1 MLNMLLALQV
11 GRKTGFALPSRFIKR
26 EKLRANSAHE
36 FGVWL
41 HKNKGSFP
49 VVEINYNGDDLSTL
63 RDDHEACSILAD
75 ALRKSDAGV
84 VLAKIT
90 FENKVYERYVLKS
103 WISNDFK
110 LRFVKVIDLDIENLA
125 KHGFA
130 WDVEVCYGHESIV
143 TYKVN
148 EHRQLVKM
156 DTYLEGEG
164 RVVND

>member
-1 MLNMLLALQV
+1 MLLALQV
-11 GRKTGFALPSRFIKR
+11 GRKTGFVLPTGFIKR

-41 HKNKGSFP
+41 NKNKDGFP
-49 VVEINYNGDDLSTL
+49 VVDVSYNGDDLSTL
-63 RDDHEACSILAD
+63 RDDREAYNILAD
-75 ALRKSDAGV
+75 ALRKSDDSV

-103 WISNDFK
+103 WLSNDFK
-110 LRFVKVIDLDIENLA
+110 LRFVNVIDLDIENLA

-148 EHRQLVKM
+148 EYRQLVRM

-164 RVVND
+164 RIAND

>member
-1 MLNMLLALQV
+1 MVLRMLLALQV
-11 GRKTGFALPSRFIKR
+11 GRKTSFVLPNGFIRR

-36 FGVWL
+36 FGVWIN
-41 HKNKGSFP
+41 KNKGSFP
-49 VVEINYNGDDLSTL
+49 IVEIDYDGDDCK
-63 RDDHEACSILAD
+63 ACSILAN
-75 ALRKSDAGV
+75 ALRKSDAGI

-148 EHRQLVKM
+148 EYRQLVKM

>member
-1 MLNMLLALQV
+1 MLLALQV
-11 GRKTGFALPSRFIKR
+11 GRKTGFVLPNGFIQR
-26 EKLRANSAHE
+26 EKLHANSAHE

-49 VVEINYNGDDLSTL
+49 VVEVNYNGDDLSTL
-63 RDDHEACSILAD
+63 RDDPEACNILAD
-75 ALRKSDAGV
+75 ALRKSDASV

-103 WISNDFK
+103 WISNDFE

-143 TYKVN
+143 AYKVN
-148 EHRQLVKM
+148 EYRQLVKM